1 MKEPCAW
8 HSLLSAFQISVTSC
22 DSVLYSQITGAGPPT
37 AYRSDQGRLSSERP
51 SLCFPLLTSALSP
64 DEMMGSWEPWE
75 VHAPR
80 SSGHV
85 PSQSSQQWPRS
96 SNATFDA
103 GTEQLQ
109 ESQPAFG
116 PASHPQP
123 QQLGMSPLLLSGAA
137 EHRDLL
143 QGSCC
148 EDGEDAVSHSAG
160 LPQAPHTQ
168 DLTEGCSVPSEL
180 GACHLR
186 AVSHLYTGMD
196 WPSCS
201 YCCCPLP
208 SCTDFPLIIKKQ
220 LAGRG

>member
-1 MKEPCAW
+1 
-8 HSLLSAFQISVTSC
+8 
-22 DSVLYSQITGAGPPT
+22 
-37 AYRSDQGRLSSERP
+37 
-51 SLCFPLLTSALSP
+51 
-64 DEMMGSWEPWE
+64 MGSWEPWE
-75 VHAPR
+75 VHSPR

-123 QQLGMSPLLLSGAA
+123 QLLGMSLLLLSGAE
-137 EHRDLL
+137 EHWDLL

-148 EDGEDAVSHSAG
+148 EDREDAVGHSAG
-160 LPQAPHTQ
+160 ASLSPRIHRTSLRLFCALRVGDTPP
-168 DLTEGCSVPSEL
+168 ESCKPS
-180 GACHLR
+180 
-186 AVSHLYTGMD
+186 LYTGMD
-196 WPSCS
+196 SPSCS

-208 SCTDFPLIIKKQ
+208 SCIDFPLIIKK
-220 LAGRG
+220 